1 MLGKQFFDM
10 KVDYAV
16 KQIQSLLSKA
26 ARIKDNERFTR
37 TVMTRRLVPT

>member
-26 ARIKDNERFTR
+26 ARTAGQ
-37 TVMTRRLVPT
+37 